1 MKNYIQSLLI
11 TMAVTAA
18 IPASAQ
24 TTSAEGQ
31 SAAITAEQFISQ
43 AALSGMKEVATGK
56 IAKRKGQA
64 QNVKDYG
71 NMMNQDHSKANAE
84 LMALAKSKNI
94 KLQSHTELWSQ
105 PTASAKNMET
115 NTAKGQQNNSD
126 SSSNNRSSSTMDHNN
141 MKLDS
146 SAVVS
151 TTTESFSASS
161 PADVKTEVQRLE
173 ALSGTQFDAAY
184 IQMMLA
190 DHKNA
195 IALFERGSQSSDPGV
210 KAFATKH
217 LPTLKAHLQQIQSI
231 SDESK
236 NRQQTSPD
244 SSKSDNQ

>member
-18 IPASAQ
+18 IPVTAQ
-24 TTSAEGQ
+24 TTSTEGQ

-105 PTASAKNMET
+105 PSGSAKNMET
-115 NTAKGQQNNSD
+115 NTVKGQQNNSD
-126 SSSNNRSSSTMDHNN
+126 SSANTRSSSTMDQNK

-151 TTTESFSASS
+151 TTAESFSASS

-173 ALSGTQFDAAY
+173 ALSGIQFDAAY
-184 IQMMLA
+184 IQMMLT
-190 DHKNA
+190 DHKNS
-195 IALFERGSQSSDPGV
+195 IALFERGSQSSDPEV

-217 LPTLKAHLQQIQSI
+217 LPTLKTHLQQIQSI

-236 NRQQTSPD
+236 NREQTSPD
-244 SSKSDNQ
+244 SFKRDNQ